1 MGAYLTTTWYV
12 YARGQDDNWLTDP
25 IDSTVA
31 KSDEIEYHMGK
42 FKHKVFQ
49 LALDQQFTKTP
60 KIYLYQGS
68 RRVKCEKTSDSVIIT
83 FSDNSAKKAWN
94 NCRRSKLGLK
104 VDEKYQGP
112 SDTNAFVHILK
123 RKEKTYLESL
133 Q

>member
-1 MGAYLTTTWYV
+1 MGGYLTTTWYV
-12 YARGQDDNWLTDP
+12 YARDKDDHWLSDP

-31 KSDEIEYHMGK
+31 KSDNIQYHMGR

-49 LALDQQFTKTP
+49 LALLHQFTETP

-83 FSDNSAKKAWN
+83 FSDNEAKEAWI

-104 VDEKYQGP
+104 VDEKYEGP

-123 RKEKTYLESL
+123 QKEKTYLEAS